1 MMTVPTQETVPSL
14 LDGSHIVFSPLSLC
28 EVEETFIFSAFLW
41 VWELKKRA
49 RTHPGLRVSRPTTFC
64 IGISNEKGVSSVLL
78 PYTVETRADP

>member
-1 MMTVPTQETVPSL
+1 MGMCTFNGQLALWRLERSLTQ
-14 LDGSHIVFSPLSLC
+14 SLC

-64 IGISNEKGVSSVLL
+64 IGISDEKGVSSVLL